1 MQKNGKKQNKGA
13 SLKFPILTAVKAAV
27 FGFLFLLIMYSV
39 FAAAALKSDTWV
51 LQNKMSVIS
60 YIILAIAVFCASS
73 AATAASRQYKLPCT
87 LLTAFLIMLLT
98 FFTVVVIAG
107 GPLQSTTCL
116 IIIPVC
122 LVAGL
127 AGWFAAKN
135 IKRRH

>member
-1 MQKNGKKQNKGA
+1 MQKNSKKQNNGA
-13 SLKFPILTAVKAAV
+13 SFKFPILTAVKAAV
-27 FGFLFLLIMYSV
+27 FGFLFLLIMYSI
-39 FAAAALKSDTWV
+39 FAVTVLKSDTWV
-51 LQNKMSVIS
+51 LQSKMPVIS

-73 AATAASRQYKLPCT
+73 AATAASRQYKLPCM

-98 FFTVVVIAG
+98 FLTVVVIAG

-122 LVAGL
+122 LGAGV

-135 IKRRH
+135 IKKRH